1 MIASLR
7 KFVVNKI
14 EDRGRIVSSEELKEL
29 DKFLKQGQIKL
40 ETAQILLGKIN
51 QLQKETLDLIEHKY
65 FVSSDS
71 FSEKDR
77 ELFKN
82 TIKAFLESI
91 IECILSEDINSLD
104 ESILNLFGEYLAAV
118 NHPISWYIEALEYIK
133 IHHGLEDEAEKE
145 VNTYINYLI
154 SALS

>member
-40 ETAQILLGKIN
+40 ETSQILLGKTN
-51 QLQKETLDLIEHKY
+51 QLQKETLDIIEHKY
-65 FVSSDS
+65 SPSSNSYDAQ
-71 FSEKDR
+71 DR

-82 TIKAFLESI
+82 TIKAFIESI
-91 IECILSEDINSLD
+91 IECILAEDTKILD
-104 ESILNLFGEYLAAV
+104 EYIVNGFREYLTAV

-133 IHHGLEDEAEKE
+133 IHHGLQDEAEKE
-145 VNTYINYLI
+145 VNTYIDYLI